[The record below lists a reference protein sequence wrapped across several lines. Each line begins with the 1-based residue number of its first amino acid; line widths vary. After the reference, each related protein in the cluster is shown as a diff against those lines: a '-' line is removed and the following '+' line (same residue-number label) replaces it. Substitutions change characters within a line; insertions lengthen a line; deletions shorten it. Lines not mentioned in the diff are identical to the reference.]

1 MNRIKLILFLT
12 ILLISCKSV
21 EYVPVETIKTEYI
34 NIHTIDT
41 LIQNTTTTIKEKGD
55 TVYVEVDRYVYKYR
69 DRIDTCVVNDT
80 TVTYVDKIEYVEVN
94 RIKDWQS
101 LLMVFG
107 GILIGLVVFKII
119 KIFKK

>member
-12 ILLISCKSV
+12 ILLTSCKSI
-21 EYVPVETIKTEYI
+21 EYIPVETVKTEYI
-34 NIHTIDT
+34 NVHTVDT

-55 TVYVEVDRYVYKYR
+55 TIYIEVDKFIYKYR
-69 DRIDTCVVNDT
+69 DRVDTCVINDT
-80 TVTYVDKIEYVEVN
+80 TYIDKIEYVEVN

-107 GILIGLVVFKII
+107 GILIGLIVFKII